1 MISIDKS
8 GISEYTM
15 VPNSFLD
22 AYLAGADGEHVK
34 VYLYLLR
41 KAGADKGSFEV
52 SALCEG
58 LDLSERRVM
67 KSLKYWEEEGLLE
80 LFYSEERLAGIR
92 ICPPAKAARA
102 KERHRLPTERVRQ
115 LKKEDK
121 EAQKIIF
128 LAESYFGRP
137 ITASEAA
144 DLLYFHD
151 KLGFSADL
159 CDYLLEYSV
168 THGAKNMNYPKT
180 VALAWHAEGIRTVE
194 QAQAHSKL
202 KKSGASDAETTTR
215 SKNAK
220 KNAFLDFEQ
229 HNYDMKEL
237 ARKAKE

>member
-8 GISEYTM
+8 QISEYTL

-22 AYLAGADGEHVK
+22 SYLAGADGEHVK
-34 VYLYLLR
+34 VYLYILR
-41 KAGADKGSFEV
+41 KAGADKASLEI
-52 SALCEG
+52 SSICEG

-67 KSLKYWEEEGLLE
+67 NALKFWEEEGIIE
-80 LFYSEERLAGIR
+80 LFYSENRLAGIR
-92 ICPPAKAARA
+92 FHSPAKAAKA
-102 KERHRLPTERVRQ
+102 KEKHRLSAERVRQ
-115 LKKEDK
+115 LKKDDK
-121 EAQKIIF
+121 EATQIIF

-137 ITASEAA
+137 ITVSETA

-180 VALAWHAEGIRTVE
+180 VALAWHSEGIQTVE
-194 QAQAHSKL
+194 QAKAHSRLRKAEEDI
-202 KKSGASDAETTTR
+202 KKVSR
-215 SKNAK
+215 PRNAK
-220 KNAFLDFEQ
+220 KNQFLDFDQ
-229 HNYDMKEL
+229 HDYDLKEL